1 MRNLRL
7 SLFNNIKN
15 RYKSNET
22 TNFLQEL
29 SNSLSKTNTKTRED
43 ELYYV
48 LNANPDKI
56 YLTKFGER
64 KVFEATDLPKEIRK
78 VVSEGFILRYKNGR
92 YEIDEEL
99 TDKNFEGEL
108 DIDNY
113 KEQKIVKKSKN
124 MKN

>member
-7 SLFNNIKN
+7 NLFNNIKN

-43 ELYYV
+43 GLYYV
-48 LNANPDKI
+48 LNANPDRI

-64 KVFEATDLPKEIRK
+64 KVFEATDLPDEIRK

-92 YEIDEEL
+92 YEIYEEL

-108 DIDNY
+108 DIDSY
-113 KEQKIVKKSKN
+113 KE
-124 MKN
+124 

>member
-7 SLFNNIKN
+7 NLFNNIKN

-29 SNSLSKTNTKTRED
+29 SKSLSKTNTKTRED
-43 ELYYV
+43 GLYYV
-48 LNANPDKI
+48 LNANPDRI

-64 KVFEATDLPKEIRK
+64 KVFEATDLPDEIRK
-78 VVSEGFILRYKNGR
+78 VVSEGFILRYKKRR

-108 DIDNY
+108 DIDTY
-113 KEQKIVKKSKN
+113 KE
-124 MKN
+124 

>member
-29 SNSLSKTNTKTRED
+29 SNSLRKTNTKTRED
-43 ELYYV
+43 GLYYV

-56 YLTKFGER
+56 FLTRFGER

-78 VVSEGFILRYKNGR
+78 VVSEGFILRYKDGR

-99 TDKNFEGEL
+99 TDRNFEGEL

-113 KEQKIVKKSKN
+113 KE
-124 MKN
+124 